1 MTIAGNATDDN
12 HRTSQLAPVLGVRS
26 DGEPSSTSAS
36 DLLVTIFGEL
46 MRPNGGVAWTQTLLE
61 TLALF
66 DIEDKATRQA
76 ISRLAAKGWIESER
90 IGRRTR
96 WMLTPWADGLL
107 TRGAER
113 IYGLGNPG
121 LAWDHQWLVLLAS
134 VPESR
139 RSQRTD
145 MSVGLGWAG
154 FGSLG
159 QGVWICPWVEREAEA
174 AEVLLESGV
183 LDATMFRSTMTN
195 VGDPLA
201 LSRRAWPPDHIAADY
216 VRFIDRFQSTSGPEV
231 RSLIELVHEWRH
243 FPLLDPGLPKEL
255 LDADWP
261 GDKAAQLFAETRLRL
276 SEVAVTWW
284 SDQENRFGS

>member
-1 MTIAGNATDDN
+1 
-12 HRTSQLAPVLGVRS
+12 
-26 DGEPSSTSAS
+26 
-36 DLLVTIFGEL
+36 
-46 MRPNGGVAWTQTLLE
+46 MRPGGGVAWTQTLIE

-66 DIEDKATRQA
+66 DIEDKAARQA

-96 WMLTPWADGLL
+96 WRLTPWANELL

-113 IYGLGNPG
+113 IYGHGTSG
-121 LAWDHQWLVLLAS
+121 ATWDHQWLVLLAS

-159 QGVWICPWVEREAEA
+159 KGVWICPWVEREAEA
-174 AEVLLESGV
+174 AKVLSDAGV
-183 LDATMFRSTMTN
+183 DDATMFRSRMTN
-195 VGDPLA
+195 VGDPLE

-216 VRFIDRFQSTSGPEV
+216 LRFIDRFTTTVGSEV
-231 RSLIELVHEWRH
+231 HSLIELVHQWRH
-243 FPLLDPGLPKEL
+243 LPLLDPGLPSEL

-261 GDKAAQLFAETRLRL
+261 GDTATQLFTKTRQRL
-276 SEVAVTWW
+276 HKPANTWW
-284 SDQENRFGS
+284 QEQEKRFEK